1 METNPSRCPST
12 VDRIVLPLRPE
23 PAMKRTF
30 MGDVIGIL

>member
-1 METNPSRCPST
+1 